1 MKKFSLL
8 LLTALSFGASPALA
22 ADTWNYEVTASKL
35 DESRNKLSPKTGGSS
50 FSFDKK
56 NIENLP
62 QGQMTSLDQ
71 VLLRAPGVAQNA
83 HGQLYVRGDHANL
96 QYRIN
101 GVMLPEGVTGFGQ
114 VLDTHFADKI
124 DFMTGAMPAQYGL
137 RTAGVIDLK
146 TKGGKFEKGGYSE
159 LMVGQNDDLGVNQ
172 QLSGSKGNL
181 NYYLSATY
189 LQNNRGIES
198 PTAARNSLHNDTQQ
212 NRLFGYFSYLIDAS
226 KRLSFIVGNADSRY
240 QIPNSAGQETAYT
253 LNGYDSFDSRNLS
266 QMQKESNRYAIATLQ
281 GVNDSDVDYQISAF
295 TRYSALDYRPDYVG
309 DLMINGTASSLDRTS
324 FANGLQGDFS
334 KALNDKNTLRAGFY
348 FNNERNRS
356 YTENHVFDLDSN
368 GDQIAPYNPRQI
380 NELANKTSQIYS
392 AYLQNEWKA
401 LDDLTINYG
410 GRFDAAHAYVDESQF
425 SPRFNAVYD
434 VSKKT
439 KIHAGFS
446 RYFTPAPVAKM
457 SQTSLENFAGTT
469 NEAEGNLTGY
479 GKLRA
484 ERTSY
489 FDLGISHQVN
499 ENLTLGL
506 DGYYK
511 KIRNM
516 LDEHQFGN
524 ALIYVP
530 FNYQRGKVFGAEF
543 TADYRNKN
551 FSSYFNLALQKAYAR
566 NIISNQFIHE
576 AEEIE
581 HISKHNVRPDH
592 LQNLTASTGAS
603 YKWLG
608 TKFSGDVLYGSGLS
622 TGDNNKNTM
631 PSWMTFNASVARD
644 FDLPTLGKTNFR
656 IAGVNLADKVYRFSN
671 GSGIGVNA
679 SQYGMRRTFYLI
691 ASKSF

>member
-1 MKKFSLL
+1 MKKFLFLL
-8 LLTALSFGASPALA
+8 LLASQAAFGSE
-22 ADTWNYEVTASKL
+22 TWNYEVTASKL

-50 FSFDKK
+50 FSFNKES
-56 NIENLP
+56 IENLP

-114 VLDTHFADKI
+114 VLDTHFADRV

-137 RTAGVIDLK
+137 RTAGVIDLQ

-159 LMVGQNDDLGVNQ
+159 LMVGQNNDFGANQ
-172 QLSGSKGNL
+172 QISGSKGNL

-189 LQNNRGIES
+189 LQNNRGIEA
-198 PTAARNSLHNDTQQ
+198 PTAARKSIHNDTNQ
-212 NRLFGYFSYLIDAS
+212 NRLFGYFSYLLDAS

-240 QIPNSAGQETAYT
+240 QIPNNPGQATEYQ
-253 LNGYDSFDSRNLS
+253 LNGYDSFNSRNLS
-266 QMQKESNRYAIATLQ
+266 QRQSESNRYAIASLQ
-281 GVNDSDVDYQISAF
+281 GVTDSDVDYQISAF
-295 TRYSALDYRPDYVG
+295 TRYSGLDYRSDYVG
-309 DLMINGTASSLDRTS
+309 DLMINGVASNLDRSS
-324 FANGLQGDFS
+324 FAAGLQGDFS
-334 KALNDKNTLRAGFY
+334 KKLNENNTLRSGFY

-356 YTENHVFDLDSN
+356 YTENYVFNVDSN
-368 GDQIAPYNPRQI
+368 DDQVAPYDPRKI

-392 AYLQNEWKA
+392 LYLQNEWKA

-410 GRFDAAHAYVDESQF
+410 ARFDAAHAYVNESQL
-425 SPRFNAVYD
+425 SPRLNSTYNL
-434 VSKKT
+434 SKKT
-439 KIHAGFS
+439 KLHAGFS

-457 SQTSLENFAGTT
+457 SDTSLSAFADTT
-469 NEAEGNLTGY
+469 NEAEGDLTGY

-489 FDLGISHQVN
+489 YDVGISHQVN

-511 KIRNM
+511 RIRNM

-530 FNYQRGKVFGAEF
+530 FNYQQGRVFGTEF

-551 FSSYFNLALQKAYAR
+551 FSSYFNLGLQKAYAR
-566 NIISNQFIHE
+566 NIVSNQYIHE
-576 AEEIE
+576 SEEIE
-581 HISKHNVRPDH
+581 HISKHYVRPDH
-592 LQNLTASTGAS
+592 LQTLTASTGAA

-608 TKFSGDVLYGSGLS
+608 TKFAGDVLYGSGLS

-631 PSWMTFNASVARD
+631 PSWMTFNASISRD
-644 FDLPTLGKTNFR
+644 LDLPNVGKLNLR
-656 IAGVNLADKVYRFSN
+656 IAGVNLADKTYRFSN
-671 GSGIGVNA
+671 GSGIGINA

>member
-1 MKKFSLL
+1 MKKLL
-8 LLTALSFGASPALA
+8 LLLSLFSSSAFAK
-22 ADTWNYEVTASKL
+22 TWDYQVTAEKL

-50 FSFDKK
+50 FSFNKDA
-56 NIENLP
+56 IENLP

-114 VLDTHFADKI
+114 VLDTHFANRV

-137 RTAGVIDLK
+137 RTAGVIDLQ

-159 LMVGQNDDLGVNQ
+159 LMLGQNNDFGANQ
-172 QLSGSKGNL
+172 QISGSKGNL

-198 PTAARNSLHNDTQQ
+198 PTATRKSIHNDTNQ
-212 NRLFGYFSYLIDAS
+212 NRLFGYFSYLLDAS
-226 KRLSFIVGNADSRY
+226 KRLSFIVGNSDNRY
-240 QIPNSAGQETAYT
+240 QIPNNPGQETAYQ

-266 QMQKESNRYAIATLQ
+266 QRQNESNRYAIASLQ
-281 GVNDSDVDYQISAF
+281 GVSDSDIDYQISAF
-295 TRYSALDYRPDYVG
+295 TRFSGLDYRSDHVG
-309 DLMINGTASSLDRTS
+309 DLMINGVASNLDRSS
-324 FANGLQGDFS
+324 FASGLQGDFS
-334 KALNDKNTLRAGFY
+334 KKLNEKNTLRSGFY

-356 YTENHVFDLDSN
+356 YTENYVFDLDEVTEEQASN
-368 GDQIAPYNPRQI
+368 DPRKI
-380 NELANKTSQIYS
+380 NELASKTSRIYS
-392 AYLQNEWKA
+392 LYLQNEWKA

-410 GRFDAAHAYVDESQF
+410 GRFDAAQAYTNESQL
-425 SPRFNAVYD
+425 SPRLNSTYNL
-434 VSKKT
+434 SKKT
-439 KIHAGFS
+439 KLHAGFS

-457 SQTSLENFAGTT
+457 SQTSLANFSGTT
-469 NEAEGNLTGY
+469 NEAEGNLESY

-489 FDLGISHQVN
+489 YDVGISHQVS
-499 ENLTLGL
+499 ENLTIGL

-530 FNYQRGKVFGAEF
+530 FNFQQGKVFGSEF
-543 TADYRNKN
+543 SADYRKKN
-551 FSSYFNLALQKAYAR
+551 FSSYFNLGLQKAYAR
-566 NIISNQFIHE
+566 NIVSNQYIHE

-592 LQNLTASTGAS
+592 LQNLTASAGAA
-603 YKWLG
+603 YKYLG

-631 PSWMTFNASVARD
+631 PSWMTFNASISRE
-644 FDLPTLGKTNFR
+644 FDLVNLGRINLR
-656 IAGVNLADKVYRFSN
+656 IAGTNLADKVYRFSN

>member
-8 LLTALSFGASPALA
+8 LFVSFILSAPAAFSSDVWDYKITA
-22 ADTWNYEVTASKL
+22 TKL
-35 DESRNKLSPKTGGSS
+35 DKSRNNLSPKTGSSS
-50 FSFDKK
+50 FSFDKEAV
-56 NIENLP
+56 ENLP

-124 DFMTGAMPAQYGL
+124 DFLTGAIPAQYGL
-137 RTAGVIDLK
+137 RTAGVIDIA
-146 TKGGKFEKGGYSE
+146 TKGGKFEKGGRSE
-159 LMVGQNDDLGVNQ
+159 IMMGQNNDFGANQ
-172 QLSGSKGNL
+172 QISGSKGNL

-189 LQNNRGIES
+189 LQNNRGIEAPS
-198 PTAARNSLHNDTQQ
+198 AARNSEHNDTQQ
-212 NRLFGYFSYLIDAS
+212 NRLFGYFSYLLDVS
-226 KRLSFIVGNADSRY
+226 KRLSFIVGNSDSRY
-240 QIPNSAGQETAYT
+240 QIPNLAGQETAYDLT
-253 LNGYDSFDSRNLS
+253 GQTSFDSRNLS

-281 GVNDSDVDYQISAF
+281 GVSDSDVDYQVSAF
-295 TRYSALDYRPDYVG
+295 TRYSGLDYRPDYVG
-309 DLMINGTASSLDRTS
+309 DLMINGVSSKLDRSS

-334 KALNDKNTLRAGFY
+334 YELNEKNTLRSGFY
-348 FNNERNRS
+348 FNNERNRAA
-356 YTENHVFDLDSN
+356 TENYVFDVDGS
-368 GDQIAPYNPRQI
+368 GAQTSTDPRKI
-380 NELANKTSQIYS
+380 NEIANKTSQTYS
-392 AYLQNEWKA
+392 TYLQNEWKA
-401 LDDLTINYG
+401 LDNLTLNYG
-410 GRFDAAHAYVDESQF
+410 ARFDAAKAYVKESQV
-425 SPRFNAVYD
+425 SPRLNAVYALNE
-434 VSKKT
+434 KT

-446 RYFTPAPVAKM
+446 RYFTPAPVAKL
-457 SQTSLENFAGTT
+457 SQTSLDDFADTT
-469 NEAEGNLTGY
+469 NAAEGQGN

-489 FDLGISHQVN
+489 FDLGISHQASK
-499 ENLTLGL
+499 NLTFGL

-530 FNYQRGKVFGAEF
+530 FNFQQGKVFGAELK
-543 TADYRNKN
+543 ADYRKEN
-551 FSSYFNLALQKAYAR
+551 FSSYVNLAWQKAYAR

-576 AEEIE
+576 AEEIDY
-581 HISKHNVRPDH
+581 ISKHNVAPDH
-592 LQNLTASTGAS
+592 LQTLTASTGTS
-603 YKWLG
+603 YNWLG
-608 TKFSGDVLYGSGLS
+608 TKISGDLIYGSGLR
-622 TGDNNKNTM
+622 TGDNNRNTM
-631 PSWMTFNASVARD
+631 PAYFVINGAVARD
-644 FDLPTLGKTNFR
+644 FNLSNLGKVNFR
-656 IAGVNLADKVYRFSN
+656 VAATNLLDEVYRFSN

>member
-1 MKKFSLL
+1 MKKFLFLL
-8 LLTALSFGASPALA
+8 LLASQAAFGSE
-22 ADTWNYEVTASKL
+22 TWNYEVTASKL

-50 FSFDKK
+50 FSFNKEA
-56 NIENLP
+56 IENLP

-71 VLLRAPGVAQNA
+71 VLARAPGVAQNA

-114 VLDTHFADKI
+114 VLDTHFADRV

-137 RTAGVIDLK
+137 RTAGVIDLQ

-159 LMVGQNDDLGVNQ
+159 LMVGQNNDFGANQ
-172 QLSGSKGNL
+172 QISGAKGNL

-198 PTAARNSLHNDTQQ
+198 PTAARKSIHNDTNQ
-212 NRLFGYFSYLIDAS
+212 NRLFGYFSYLLDPS

-240 QIPNSAGQETAYT
+240 QIPNNPGQETAYQ

-266 QMQKESNRYAIATLQ
+266 QRQSESNRYAITSLQ
-281 GVNDSDVDYQISAF
+281 GVTDSDVDYQVSAF
-295 TRYSALDYRPDYVG
+295 TRYSGLDYRSDHVG
-309 DLMINGTASSLDRTS
+309 DLMINGVASNLDRSS
-324 FANGLQGDFS
+324 FATGLQGDFS
-334 KALNDKNTLRAGFY
+334 KKLNEKNTLRSGFY

-356 YTENHVFDLDSN
+356 YTENYVFDLDEVTEEQASN
-368 GDQIAPYNPRQI
+368 DPRKI
-380 NELANKTSQIYS
+380 NELASKTSRIYS
-392 AYLQNEWKA
+392 LYLQNEWKA

-410 GRFDAAHAYVDESQF
+410 GRFDAAQAYTNESQL
-425 SPRFNAVYD
+425 SPRLNSTYNL
-434 VSKKT
+434 SKKT

-457 SQTSLENFAGTT
+457 SQTSLANFSGTT
-469 NEAEGNLTGY
+469 NEAEGNLDSY

-489 FDLGISHQVN
+489 YDVGISHQVN
-499 ENLTLGL
+499 ENLTIGL

-530 FNYQRGKVFGAEF
+530 FNYQQGKVFGTEF
-543 TADYRNKN
+543 KADYRNKN
-551 FSSYFNLALQKAYAR
+551 FSSFLNLGLQKAYAR
-566 NIISNQFIHE
+566 NIVSNQYIHE
-576 AEEIE
+576 AEEIDY
-581 HISKHNVRPDH
+581 ISKHNVRPDH
-592 LQNLTASTGAS
+592 LQNLTASAGAA

-622 TGDNNKNTM
+622 TGENNKNTM
-631 PSWMTFNASVARD
+631 PSWMTFNASISRD
-644 FDLPTLGKTNFR
+644 FDLPNLGRVNFR
-656 IAGVNLADKVYRFSN
+656 VAGTNLADKVYRFSN

>member
-1 MKKFSLL
+1 MLL
-8 LLTALSFGASPALA
+8 ASQAAFGSE
-22 ADTWNYEVTASKL
+22 TWNYQVTAEKL

-50 FSFDKK
+50 FSFDKEAV
-56 NIENLP
+56 ENLP

-71 VLLRAPGVAQNA
+71 ALLRAPGVAQNA

-124 DFMTGAMPAQYGL
+124 DFLTGAMPAQYGL
-137 RTAGVIDLK
+137 RTAGVIDIQ
-146 TKGGKFEKGGYSE
+146 TKGGKFEKGGRSE
-159 LMVGQNDDLGVNQ
+159 LMTGQNNDFGANQ
-172 QLSGSKGNL
+172 QISGSKGNL

-212 NRLFGYFSYLIDAS
+212 NRLFGYFSYLLDAS

-240 QIPNSAGQETAYT
+240 QIPNNAGQETAYDLT
-253 LNGYDSFDSRNLS
+253 GHSSFDSRNLN
-266 QMQKESNRYAIATLQ
+266 QKQKESNRYAIATLQ
-281 GVNDSDVDYQISAF
+281 GVSDLDVDYQISAF
-295 TRYSALDYRPDYVG
+295 TRYSKLDYRPDYVG
-309 DLMINGTASSLDRTS
+309 DLMINGVSSKLDRSS

-334 KALNDKNTLRAGFY
+334 YELNEKNTLRSGFY
-348 FNNERNRS
+348 FNNESNRS
-356 YTENHVFDLDSN
+356 ATKNYVFEVGDDGNQDSPDPKN
-368 GDQIAPYNPRQI
+368 I
-380 NELANKTSQIYS
+380 NELSNKTSQTYS

-401 LDDLTINYG
+401 LDDLTLNYG
-410 GRFDAAHAYVDESQF
+410 ARFDVARSFVNESQV
-425 SPRFNAVYD
+425 SPRLNAVYD
-434 VSKKT
+434 LSKKT
-439 KIHAGFS
+439 KLHAGFS
-446 RYFTPAPVAKM
+446 RYFTPAPVAKL
-457 SQTSLENFAGTT
+457 SQTSLDAFAGTT
-469 NEAEGNLTGY
+469 NEAEGQGS

-489 FDLGISHQVN
+489 FDFGVSHQASK
-499 ENLTLGL
+499 NLTFGL

-530 FNYQRGKVFGAEF
+530 FNFQQGKVFGAEF
-543 TADYRNKN
+543 KADYREGN
-551 FSSYFNLALQKAYAR
+551 FNSYFNFAVQKAYAR

-576 AEEIE
+576 AAEVEYIA
-581 HISKHNVRPDH
+581 KHNVAPDH
-592 LQNLTASTGAS
+592 LQTLTVSFGSA

-608 TKFSGDVLYGSGLS
+608 TKFSGDVIYGSGLR
-622 TGDNNKNTM
+622 TGENNRNTM
-631 PSWMTFNASVARD
+631 PAYVVLNGAIARD
-644 FDLPTLGKTNFR
+644 FNLANLGKFNLR
-656 IAGVNLADKVYRFSN
+656 VAGVNLLDETYRFSN

-679 SQYGMRRTFYLI
+679 SQFGMRRTFYLI
-691 ASKSF
+691 ASKNF